1 MIYIV
6 VIVFHLTD
14 RVYKHFKEEQRKT
27 LSCFGLT
34 PFTNNDTFDLIKS
47 SSIVTYAPYPY
58 DINWLNIGIDTKLVS
73 LRKMCLSLLLFLIFF
88 FLSTPS
94 ILLKYLEFVAS
105 KEKIDRGIG
114 RFGSTLTDFISPL
127 LLMVCAT
134 ILPSIVT
141 YACQLIPYK
150 TISALNH
157 AVMAKVFAFL
167 LMMIL
172 ILPSAGFFR

>member
-1 MIYIV
+1 M
-6 VIVFHLTD
+6 
-14 RVYKHFKEEQRKT
+14 
-27 LSCFGLT
+27 
-34 PFTNNDTFDLIKS
+34 
-47 SSIVTYAPYPY
+47 VTYAPYPY

-73 LRKMCLSLLLFLIFF
+73 LRKLCLSMLLFMIFF

-114 RFGSTLTDFISPL
+114 RFGSTLTDFISPFM
-127 LLMVCAT
+127 LMMCAT

-141 YACQLIPYK
+141 YACQMIPYK

-172 ILPSAGFFR
+172 ILPSAGFFRYKESACTLYLSYNCVFFLQHQRHAG